1 MKKWFCAPDYSA
13 SVECEE
19 SERPEGWISPEY
31 WLSPDRNVV
40 SECGED
46 IRPDESIPALPEQI
60 AVHEDWKRSVT
71 ASPAA
76 IGEECQRRIFAV
88 ASRNCQL
95 SMLSERDTF
104 TADEEAAYVA
114 ARDWVAA
121 MKAACRALVA
131 ARDVTFA
138 DDAHWPACPPEAQAL
153 AARF

>member
-1 MKKWFCAPDYSA
+1 MDYWSKPGTDVVYEA
-13 SVECEE
+13 ETREDV
-19 SERPEGWISPEY
+19 PE
-31 WLSPDRNVV
+31 D
-40 SECGED
+40 C
-46 IRPDESIPALPEQI
+46 IPATPEQI
-60 AVHEDWKRSVT
+60 EAHKWAAAGMI
-71 ASPAA
+71 ASPEA
-76 IGEECQRRIFAV
+76 IGSECERRIFAV

-121 MKAACRALVA
+121 MKAASRKLVG

-138 DDAHWPACPPEAQAL
+138 DDAHWPACPPEVAAL